1 MTPSSFFDW
10 ETFRRNSIQRSFSFY
25 RPSPLN
31 AVSITTMGVVCH
43 NGGWQYW
50 AGVSSQKERPSPSIC
65 LNCCFS
71 GVDSPELVR
80 ETERLSNQPAG
91 SRVPD
96 PTLTSNDAQ
105 LTYPPCQFAMP
116 ALSLSLSVCLP
127 NFLSFFCPLDPLLPS
142 RIWHSLTLE
151 LTSIYPD
158 PDRSVGSLL
167 PLSVSELFCSRG
179 NKLKRRLGSGLAPP
193 PCCRRSRAVINH

>member
-1 MTPSSFFDW
+1 
-10 ETFRRNSIQRSFSFY
+10 
-25 RPSPLN
+25 
-31 AVSITTMGVVCH
+31 MGVVCH

-116 ALSLSLSVCLP
+116 ALTLSLSLCLSAQL
-127 NFLSFFCPLDPLLPS
+127 FVLFLPS
-142 RIWHSLTLE
+142 RSSSPISHLALTHFGIDVHL
-151 LTSIYPD
+151 SRS
-158 PDRSVGSLL
+158 RSVGRSI
-167 PLSVSELFCSRG
+167 PSFLSRFLNSFVRG
-179 NKLKRRLGSGLAPP
+179 ETN
-193 PCCRRSRAVINH
+193 